1 MNLIQQFLVFQES
14 VSQVTDFIT
23 RGIYKLHCVRVA
35 FLDALCEV
43 SNRNVSC
50 IMCDCLTV
58 CIEQLLAC
66 RWVDFRERLI
76 LRNVSC
82 IMCACL
88 TVCIEQLL
96 ACRWVDFRER
106 LILRIFTKLCRKNL
120 ILMKVGLKKKQALDI
135 NIYVNV

>member
-23 RGIYKLHCVRVA
+23 RGIYKLQCVRVA

-43 SNRNVSC
+43 SN
-50 IMCDCLTV
+50 
-58 CIEQLLAC
+58 
-66 RWVDFRERLI
+66 
-76 LRNVSC
+76 RNVSC